1 MTTKGQ
7 DLEAMFAQMRA
18 ELVAWRAAHPEATFD
33 QIAAQVTPRRQRL
46 MGALLEELAL
56 QQGHGYALE
65 GLRCP
70 QCGEALIYKG
80 TPEREVLHSEGE
92 TELARAYY
100 YCPHCK
106 RGFFPPGSTAGAGA
120 P

>member
-1 MTTKGQ
+1 MTAEEPELKTMY
-7 DLEAMFAQMRA
+7 EQMET
-18 ELVAWRAAHPEATFD
+18 ELVEWRAAHPQASIDE
-33 QIAAQVTPRRQRL
+33 IAAQITPRRQRL
-46 MGALLEELAL
+46 MGAMLAKLAL
-56 QQGHGYALE
+56 QQGNGYALE
-65 GLRCP
+65 GLRCA
-70 QCGEALIYKG
+70 QCGETLVYKG

-92 TELARAYY
+92 AEIARAYY